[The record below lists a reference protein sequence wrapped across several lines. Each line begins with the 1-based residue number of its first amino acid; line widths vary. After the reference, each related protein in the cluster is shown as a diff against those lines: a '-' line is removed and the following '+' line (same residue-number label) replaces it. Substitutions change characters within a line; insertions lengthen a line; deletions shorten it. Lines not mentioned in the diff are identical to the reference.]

1 MNQQRELI
9 IRKINA
15 NYDSAVEESTDF
27 EDEDDDDEEDAEM
40 MELELDS
47 GETLIVLNRD
57 ELIGDQLL
65 IAEYSFGNVGNEPS
79 AKTSRQE
86 NEFLNDS
93 TVINYRP
100 ITPLN
105 NLRQSQQFKNK
116 QITPRDSLTPEKKF
130 QNVKNSID
138 HFDRSNKNHND
149 NLKQGNLV
157 NNRVKSSGMS
167 QNRSQSI
174 DKKPPYNHSLSAG
187 NRGAGNENKSTNILV
202 IESND
207 IPVEESYSTNAS
219 TTVGAS
225 RSFLANDSINGN
237 GLQRQRSFRRVPEP
251 NNSLV
256 QRQKTN
262 INNSVNI
269 APNPKYS
276 ITEPRPSSANSTK
289 SKTSSSSSTINQE
302 SYYNNSNQKR
312 NGTKN

>member
-9 IRKINA
+9 IRKINSNDDA
-15 NYDSAVEESTDF
+15 AIEENSDF

-47 GETLIVLNRD
+47 GEALLILNRE

-65 IAEYSFGNVGNEPS
+65 INEYSFGNLGNEPLKS
-79 AKTSRQE
+79 NRQE

-105 NLRQSQQFKNK
+105 LRQSQQFKNK
-116 QITPRDSLTPEKKF
+116 QITSRDSFTPEKTF

-138 HFDRSNKNHND
+138 HFDRSNKNHNE
-149 NLKQGNLV
+149 NLKQGLLV
-157 NNRVKSSGMS
+157 NNRVKSGGGMAQ
-167 QNRSQSI
+167 QNRSQSVE
-174 DKKPPYNHSLSAG
+174 KRPPYSHSLSAG
-187 NRGAGNENKSTNILV
+187 NRIGNDRSTNILV

-207 IPVEESYSTNAS
+207 IPVEDSYSTMAS
-219 TTVGAS
+219 TTTVAAS
-225 RSFLANDSINGN
+225 KSFLANDSINGN
-237 GLQRQRSFRRVPEP
+237 GLQRQKSFRRGTEP
-251 NNSLV
+251 NNVPL
-256 QRQKTN
+256 QRQKTLN
-262 INNSVNI
+262 MNNSVNI
-269 APNPKYS
+269 VPNPKYS

-302 SYYNNSNQKR
+302 STYNNNNFKR